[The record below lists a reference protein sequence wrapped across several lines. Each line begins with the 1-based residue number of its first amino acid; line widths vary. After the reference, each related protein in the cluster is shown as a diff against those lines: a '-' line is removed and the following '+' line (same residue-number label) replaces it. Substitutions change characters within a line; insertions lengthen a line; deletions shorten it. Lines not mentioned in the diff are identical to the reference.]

1 MARLPWLSV
10 SSKSSEL
17 ESVSSV
23 SLLHSIY
30 GSQVSQIL
38 LASDDS
44 DARLPQRLEPTAD
57 RSRRPKSSP
66 AVTRLERLQRS
77 TPSADVA
84 FRARPAT
91 ARVRRQASSALTAAR
106 PRSALPVCLQGVHER
121 RLFQQHHVQ
130 SSMHVEDLEDEL
142 VLSRTA
148 IHETKPVCRT
158 QQRFECR

>member
-10 SSKSSEL
+10 GSSSSEL

-44 DARLPQRLEPTAD
+44 NAGLPQRLEPTAD
-57 RSRRPKSSP
+57 RSRRRKSSP
-66 AVTRLERLQRS
+66 AVTRLERDQRS
-77 TPSADVA
+77 PPAADVA

-91 ARVRRQASSALTAAR
+91 ACVRRQVSLAQTAAR
-106 PRSALPVCLQGVHER
+106 PRSALPVSLPVHER